1 VSRLPLSLGS
11 VRLLLADVEASSR
24 EANILALG
32 GTPELVR
39 ALRRALLES
48 GGDEPAVRVGGPEGA
63 TVYVHVLAGEL
74 THEDEAVLRRAAR
87 ARVPVVALA
96 AGPLADDVVIPYVLA
111 TDIVPAEPGR
121 GFPLEV
127 LAAVVAARLEEDAA
141 VLAARLPF
149 LRESVCEQL
158 IASFARKNA
167 FLAAASW
174 ISGADL
180 PLLTLNQFRLVL
192 RLAQAY
198 GEEAGRERLSELAAT
213 LGVGFGL
220 RALARKAQAVMPFAR
235 WASRGTVSYVGT
247 RALGEAA
254 KRRFQLAAGARAT
267 PRRVGVASAGR

>member
-1 VSRLPLSLGS
+1 
-11 VRLLLADVEASSR
+11 
-24 EANILALG
+24 
-32 GTPELVR
+32 
-39 ALRRALLES
+39 
-48 GGDEPAVRVGGPEGA
+48 
-63 TVYVHVLAGEL
+63 
-74 THEDEAVLRRAAR
+74 
-87 ARVPVVALA
+87 
-96 AGPLADDVVIPYVLA
+96 VIPYVLA